1 MTTLIFTRSDDAV
14 VPELVTAALSHLGER
29 DVVRV
34 DTDHYPDHLSLSDD
48 GNDAILGLAD
58 GRQLRLSTVR
68 AVWRRRCWPAAR
80 VGCDPAF
87 AFAAAAQARHAFDA
101 ALSRLADEG
110 DVVVQNH
117 PERERCAEQKPR
129 QPGLAR
135 RLGFAVP
142 ETLISNDPAAVRTFV
157 ARIHDAG
164 DRVVTKLLTPLSQ
177 TMRGDGPFVYTHTL
191 RDDDI
196 KALDEV
202 RFAPQIFQR
211 RVEKVLD
218 VRVQVMGDAV
228 VAGATECTSDDWRVD
243 STGRFAPF
251 TVDTAVDADFAN
263 RCRALCRALGL
274 GTGALDFVV
283 DASGAIFFLEVNPAG
298 EWGFLERDL
307 GQGLPE
313 ALARLLLGQ
322 P

>member
-14 VPELVTAALSHLGER
+14 VPELVAAALSHLGER

-34 DTDHYPDHLSLSDD
+34 DTDDFPERLSLSDD
-48 GNDAILGLAD
+48 GHDAILGLAD
-58 GRQLRLSTVR
+58 GRKLQLSTLR
-68 AVWRRRCWPAAR
+68 AVWRRRCWPAAHI
-80 VGCDPAF
+80 GCDPDF

-101 ALSRLADEG
+101 ALSRLAD
-110 DVVVQNH
+110 DDNVVVQNH
-117 PERERCAEQKPR
+117 PERERRAEQKPR
-129 QPGLAR
+129 QLGLAR
-135 RLGFAVP
+135 HLGFDVP
-142 ETLISNDPAAVRTFV
+142 DTLVSNDPDAIRAFI
-157 ARIHDAG
+157 ARVHDAG

-196 KALDEV
+196 KALDDV

-228 VAGATECTSDDWRVD
+228 VVGATACTSDDWRVD
-243 STGRFAPF
+243 STGRFVPYV
-251 TVDTAVDADFAN
+251 VDAAVDADFAN

-313 ALARLLLGQ
+313 ALARLLLGHR
-322 P
+322 

>member
-1 MTTLIFTRSDDAV
+1 VTTLILTRSDDAV
-14 VPELVTAALSHLGER
+14 VPELVTAALSHLGEH

-34 DTDHYPDHLSLSDD
+34 DTDRYPDHLTLVDD
-48 GNDAILGLAD
+48 GDDAVLGLRD
-58 GRQLRLSTVR
+58 GRRLRLSTLR

-87 AFAAAAQARHAFDA
+87 AVAAAAQARHAFDA

-110 DVVVQNH
+110 ATVVENH
-117 PERERCAEQKPR
+117 PERERIAEHKPR
-129 QPGLAR
+129 QLGLAR

-142 ETLISNDPAAVRTFV
+142 ETMIGNDPAAVRAFV
-157 ARIHDAG
+157 SRVQADG
-164 DRVVTKLLTPLSQ
+164 GRVVTKLLTPLSQ

-196 KALDEV
+196 RALDDV

-218 VRVQVMGDAV
+218 VRVQVMGDVV
-228 VAGATECTSDDWRVD
+228 VAGATACTSDDWRID
-243 STGRFAPF
+243 SSGRFERFVIDSAF
-251 TVDTAVDADFAN
+251 AD
-263 RCRALCRALGL
+263 RCRTLCRAFGL

-283 DASGAIFFLEVNPAG
+283 DVQGAVFFLEVNPAG